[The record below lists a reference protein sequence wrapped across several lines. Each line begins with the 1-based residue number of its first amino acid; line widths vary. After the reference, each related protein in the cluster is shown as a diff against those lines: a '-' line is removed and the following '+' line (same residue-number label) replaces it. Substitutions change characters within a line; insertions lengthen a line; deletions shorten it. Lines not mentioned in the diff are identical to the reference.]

1 MSEEILINVTPQET
15 RVSVVENGILQEV
28 HIERTQKRGLVGN
41 IFKGRVSRVLPGMQA
56 AFIDVGLERT
66 GFLHSSDIVANS
78 SNLDPDADAE
88 SDINETEQTQ
98 PIESII
104 NEGDEI
110 LVQVVK
116 DPIGS
121 KGARLT
127 TRLSIPSRY
136 VVFVPDYPAI
146 GISQRIEDEDER
158 ERLRN
163 TILSHVSGIDNQAI
177 ANGNN
182 VVLHDTVSEAE
193 LLKKG
198 GFIVRTAAEH
208 IPDEDIFKDIEFLKK
223 IWDSIV
229 VRAENT
235 FPPSIV
241 YEDLPLVMRTMRDLV
256 HSEIG
261 KVRIDSKET
270 YQRVSEFSKH
280 FIPELLSRIEYYTGS
295 HPILDLYSVEDEI
308 QRSLNRKVALKSGGY
323 LIIDQT
329 EAMTTIDVNTG
340 AFVGH
345 RNQEETI
352 YKTNL
357 EAAHTI
363 ARQLRLRNL
372 GGIIII
378 DFIDMK
384 DPEHGRQ
391 VLRSLEKNVEKDH
404 SKTIISELTSLGL
417 VQLTR
422 KRTRESLEH
431 ILCETCPTC
440 HGRASIKT
448 AETVC
453 YEIFREILREV
464 RQFDANKLLVV
475 ASQRV
480 VDMLLDD
487 ESTSVAELESF
498 IGRPIAFQVEALYTQ
513 EQYDIVL
520 L

>member
-15 RVSVVENGILQEV
+15 RVSVVENCILQEV
-28 HIERTQKRGLVGN
+28 HIERTLKRGLVGN

-56 AFIDVGLERT
+56 AFIDIGLERT
-66 GFLHSSDIVANS
+66 GFLHSSDIVGN
-78 SNLDPDADAE
+78 NIDAE
-88 SDINETEQTQ
+88 DNPGETEQAQ
-98 PIESII
+98 PIENII
-104 NEGDEI
+104 HEGEEI

-116 DPIGS
+116 DPIGT

-136 VVFVPDYPAI
+136 VVFVPDYNSI
-146 GISQRIEDEDER
+146 GISQRIENEEER

-163 TILSHVSGIDNQAI
+163 TILNHLSGMKESI
-177 ANGNN
+177 ATSGSN
-182 VVLHDTVSEAE
+182 VVLHDTVTEAE

-208 IPDEDIFKDIEFLKK
+208 VAAEDIINDIDFLKK
-223 IWDSIV
+223 IWESV
-229 VRAENT
+229 LVRAKNT
-235 FPPSIV
+235 FPPNNV

-256 HSEIG
+256 HSEIE

-270 YQRVSEFSKH
+270 YQRVTEFSKH
-280 FIPELLSRIEYYTGS
+280 FIPELLSRIEYYTGN
-295 HPILDLYSVEDEI
+295 HPIMDLYSVEDEI
-308 QRSLNRKVALKSGGY
+308 QRSLNRKVSLKSGGY

-384 DPEHGRQ
+384 DVEHGRQ
-391 VLRSLEKNVEKDH
+391 VLRSLEKNVERDH

-440 HGRASIKT
+440 DGRASIKT
-448 AETVC
+448 AETIC

-464 RQFDANKLLVV
+464 RQFDAKKLLVV

-487 ESTSVAELESF
+487 ESTSVAELEDF
-498 IGRPIAFQVEALYTQ
+498 IGRPIAFQVEPLYTQ